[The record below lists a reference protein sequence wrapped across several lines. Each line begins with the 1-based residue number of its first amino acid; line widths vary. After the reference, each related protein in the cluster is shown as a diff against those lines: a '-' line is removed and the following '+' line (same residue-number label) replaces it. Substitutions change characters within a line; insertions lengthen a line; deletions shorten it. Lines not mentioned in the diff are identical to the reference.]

1 MKHARSIPARC
12 RAATLVELIVSITVL
27 AIVSGISLPVI
38 MGATDAYAG
47 AAETRRAC
55 ERGAYALE
63 RSIRLLRDAPE
74 GATAGTVGVSSLTAS
89 EIVFDDGRGLR
100 LTGTTLFLLES
111 GGVESILCEN
121 VDAFTISCLADDG
134 VTSTA
139 GTPTTTQRFHLSLTV
154 RTFALHAAVFPR
166 IKAVTS

>member
-1 MKHARSIPARC
+1 MNHVRSIPARR

-38 MGATDAYAG
+38 LGATDAYAG

-89 EIVFDDGRGLR
+89 EIVFIDGRGLR
-100 LTGTTLFLLES
+100 LTGTTLLLLDA
-111 GGVESILCEN
+111 GGVQSVLCEN
-121 VDAFTISCLADDG
+121 VDEFSIACLADDG
-134 VTSTA
+134 ITSTA
-139 GTPTTTQRFHLSLTV
+139 TTPTTTQRFHLALTV
-154 RTFALHAAVFPR
+154 RTFALKAAVFPR
-166 IKAVTS
+166 IKAVAS